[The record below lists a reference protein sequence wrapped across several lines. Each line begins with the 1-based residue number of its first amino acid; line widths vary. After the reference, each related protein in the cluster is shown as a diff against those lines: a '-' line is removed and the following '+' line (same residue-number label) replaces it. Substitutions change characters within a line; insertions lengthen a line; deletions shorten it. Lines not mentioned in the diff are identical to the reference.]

1 MDWIPVML
9 QEQVKISYSLGSQS
23 GKKLP
28 KCSKKKKMFN
38 KISKTELK
46 IQITK

>member
-1 MDWIPVML
+1 MDWILVML
-9 QEQVKISYSLGSQS
+9 QEQVKISYSLDSQS

-28 KCSKKKKMFN
+28 KCSEKTKMFN